1 MGKRGNYPISDSFSK
16 LLDAEGKAI
25 PMASVYA
32 PFAEPYSGADQ
43 HSQELAS
50 WRPNLGSGNSDY
62 LRGRNTMV
70 ARQRDLV
77 RNSGW
82 ASGAVS
88 RKLDNI
94 IGASFRLV
102 SRPDYRQIGQTPEW
116 AHEFALEAQAGWR
129 KFAEDPD
136 NYVDAT
142 RHDNVNGLFGLAFRC
157 SFVDGEAFA
166 AAIWRDDKPSWKYKT
181 AIQLI
186 DADRISNPAGQA
198 DSATLRSG
206 IETDKYGAAMAYHV
220 RKGHPADW
228 QTAMN
233 AYTWERIERE
243 TPWGRRQML
252 HVFERERPDQ
262 LRGISPLA
270 PIVERLK
277 MVDKYDKVE
286 LQAAVMN
293 AIFAAFIESPFDHDL
308 LDGALSVEDPKL
320 SAYQKQR
327 SEYHSKRGITL
338 NGVAIPKLFP
348 GEKLGI
354 QTAARPAAQFGEF
367 EKACLRNIASGVG
380 LSYEQLSQDWS
391 STNYSS
397 ARAALLEVWR
407 GMARTRTRF
416 AEQFATPIFILWM
429 EEAISRGDLKLP
441 AGAPDFY
448 EGKGAYTRCRWIGPA
463 RGWVDP
469 VKEGQAA
476 QIRMDSLLSTLEDE
490 SAEQGK
496 DYEETLDQIARE
508 NKMLAERGLTRPEWA
523 RQLGNAGKD
532 APAEEETNGG
542 AKNG

>member
-1 MGKRGNYPISDSFSK
+1 MGKRGNQGSGPK
-16 LLDAEGKAI
+16 VTAEPGKST

-32 PFAEPYSGADQ
+32 PLAEPYAGAAQ
-43 HSQELAS
+43 YSQELAS

-62 LRGRNTMV
+62 LPGRDTMV

-88 RKLDNI
+88 RKLDSI

-102 SRPDYRQIGQTPEW
+102 SRPDYRQLGQTPEW

-129 KFAEDPD
+129 RFAEDPD

-142 RHDNVNGLFGLAFRC
+142 RHDNVNGLFGLAFRG
-157 SFVDGEAFA
+157 SFVDGEAFGA
-166 AAIWRDDKPSWKYKT
+166 ALWRDDKPAGKYKT
-181 AIQLI
+181 TIQLI
-186 DADRISNPAGQA
+186 DPDRISNPAGRA
-198 DSATLRSG
+198 DGPNLRSG
-206 IETDKYGAAMAYHV
+206 IETDKYGAAIAYHV
-220 RKGHPADW
+220 RKGHPSDW

-252 HVFERERPDQ
+252 HVFERERADQ

-286 LQAAVMN
+286 LQAAVLN
-293 AIFAAFIESPFDHDL
+293 AIFAAFIESPFDHDM
-308 LDGALSVEDPKL
+308 LDGALSVNDPKL
-320 SAYQKQR
+320 SNYQEQR
-327 SEYHSKRGITL
+327 AEYHQKRGITL

-367 EKACLRNIASGVG
+367 EKACLRNIAAGIG

-397 ARAALLEVWR
+397 ARAALIEVWR
-407 GMARTRTRF
+407 GFARTRAHF
-416 AEQFATPIFILWM
+416 AEQFATPLYILWM
-429 EEAISRGDLKLP
+429 EEAISRGDLQLP

-448 EGKGAYTRCRWIGPA
+448 EAKGAYTRCRWIGPA

-476 QIRMDSLLSTLEDE
+476 QIRMDIGLSTLEE
-490 SAEQGK
+490 ECAEQGK
-496 DYEETLDQIARE
+496 DYEEVLDQRARE
-508 NKMLAERGLTRPEWA
+508 LKMLEERGLPRPDWA
-523 RQLGNAGKD
+523 AQLGQAGKD
-532 APAEEETNGG
+532 DGEEQRGNGDV
-542 AKNG
+542 KNG